1 MFKLKSTLTKQEK
14 LQIAIQIKETPDI
27 FSEFYITQQRLR
39 LSIKSNLDV
48 LFKKLKFGDK
58 VIFGENDAIGVITGF
73 ADKQVEITDINT
85 NISKMVPTRKYL
97 VLLAKTPQGANRLL
111 TYLNFVIDT
120 LFQEAI
126 EVNDY
131 KGGKKNIN
139 ISTLFVKLKSAD
151 PILKVFYINGW
162 VCVGLRGNELLLA
175 KIIYEPTKILKYDP
189 RDKNDYKQDRD

>member
-120 LFQEAI
+120 LFSGPI
-126 EVNDY
+126 EVNDCI
-131 KGGKKNIN
+131 GKKKTIN
-139 ISTLFVKLKSAD
+139 ISELFCKLKISD
-151 PILKVFYINGW
+151 PILKMFYAQGW
-162 VCVGLRGNELLLA
+162 VCSGLRGNEVLLT

-189 RDKNDYKQDRD
+189 RDKNDKQIND